1 MLKPIDIHNAEFKRS
16 FKGYN
21 EEEVD
26 NFLAKILSKY
36 ESIYQEN
43 KELYDRVKE
52 LEEEIRKYQ
61 SKEDDIYGLITLTR
75 ETVTEAKQIA
85 AQHGQSVV
93 DEATAKAKAIIE
105 EAKGQA
111 EQILRDSER
120 QLEQKQRRIKEL
132 VSKEQE
138 FKNKMRTLMET
149 FWAMLEDLDA
159 YSSLVDDE
167 VKTTKV
173 YKELATADAHFDA
186 EEIDC

>member
-26 NFLAKILSKY
+26 SFLAKIVSKY

-43 KELYDRVKE
+43 KELSNRVKE
-52 LEEEIRKYQ
+52 LEGEIRKYQ
-61 SKEDDIYGLITLTR
+61 NKEDDIFGLITLTR

-85 AQHGQSVV
+85 ASHGQSVV
-93 DEATAKAKAIIE
+93 DEATAKAKAMIE

-111 EQILRDSER
+111 QQVLRDSER
-120 QLEQKQRRIKEL
+120 QLEQKQRRIKDL
-132 VSKEQE
+132 VNKERE

-159 YSSLVDDE
+159 YAKTADDE
-167 VKTTKV
+167 VEATKV
-173 YKELATADAHFDA
+173 YKELATADPDLDS
-186 EEIDC
+186 EETDS